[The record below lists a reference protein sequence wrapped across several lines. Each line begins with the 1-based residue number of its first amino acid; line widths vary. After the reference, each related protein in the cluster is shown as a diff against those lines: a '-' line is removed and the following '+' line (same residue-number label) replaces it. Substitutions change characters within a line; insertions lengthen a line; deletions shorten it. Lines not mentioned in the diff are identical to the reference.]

1 MNTYDV
7 GDMVRVRLSFVN
19 SAGVGV
25 DPSSLTLSS
34 YIRGAPLTTVQTLV
48 YGVNSIVRAGL
59 GEYFSDVAANS
70 AGTWQLRGVGTG
82 DNQAAVQGQFDVRPI
97 NTQ

>member
-7 GDMVRVRLSFVN
+7 GDVVKVRLSFVN
-19 SAGVGV
+19 SANNPV
-25 DPSSLTLSS
+25 DPSSLVLFS

-48 YGVNSIVRAGL
+48 YGVNSLARAGT
-59 GEYFSDVAANS
+59 GEYFTDMPVNS

-82 DNQAAVQGQFDVRPI
+82 SNQAAVQGQFDVRPI